1 MEALAAAETPSE
13 KKMNKWLLE
22 NFTSLEDVV
31 QKKFKSSN
39 RHPEGLR
46 QGTGTGEQQN
56 TKQNKIKRRNND
68 KTCTSHS

>member
-31 QKKFKSSN
+31 
-39 RHPEGLR
+39 
-46 QGTGTGEQQN
+46 
-56 TKQNKIKRRNND
+56 
-68 KTCTSHS
+68 